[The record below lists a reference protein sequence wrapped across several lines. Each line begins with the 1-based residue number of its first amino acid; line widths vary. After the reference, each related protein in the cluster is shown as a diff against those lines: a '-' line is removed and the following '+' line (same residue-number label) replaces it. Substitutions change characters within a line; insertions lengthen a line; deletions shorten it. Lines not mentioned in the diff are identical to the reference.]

1 MKAMAWKWRI
11 LVGLPLLAALAGAN
25 LRAQTT
31 PRKPRLDPVQWS
43 LELQPAASAAGER
56 VVGHLTARIEDGWH
70 LYSATIAVQQIATR
84 VTLGDNPAV
93 AEWKVYQP
101 KPLVQFDPASQQQSE
116 LYEHEAPFLIE
127 AVLKPDAAAGSSE
140 LQAKVRYS
148 ACNDKVCL
156 PPKTKT
162 VAATLTVASTASTEA
177 AAIPADYSD
186 VTNPPAAAQTS
197 ADGAAS
203 GAGANAATGGAA
215 PSAKPGD
222 QGLFGFAAVAFGFG
236 LLAIFTPCVFPM
248 IPITMSYFISTQ
260 GDSPRASLSQ
270 AITFCAGVVVLFTGL
285 GAGVSALLGPFGIVQ
300 LGSNVWVNLFIA
312 VVFILFGASLLGAFE
327 ITVPS
332 SVLTKMNQASGR
344 GGLLGTLIMG
354 LVFALASF
362 ACTGPFVGTLLA
374 GSIQGGFAWPIFGML
389 MFSVGL
395 ALPFFFLALFPAYL
409 KRLPRSGGWLATT
422 KITMGFL
429 VLAAAVKYLS
439 NVDQMYQW
447 WILTRERFLAIW
459 IVLLSL
465 AALYLLGLLRIGEA
479 GEGEAPAIGLGRL
492 ASGAALLA
500 VALGLLPGMFGG
512 RLGELDAYVPSRE
525 YSGLA
530 GVFTGSAGGE
540 KSTWLKNDYEAAL
553 AQARQSGKLVLISF
567 TGYACTNCHWMKA
580 NMFPRPEIAA
590 AVNDLVVVE
599 LYTDGVDDASQKN
612 QQLQLDRFG
621 TVAIPYYAVI
631 RPDETVVAEFAGS
644 TPDAGA
650 FLAFLT
656 SGQPAHGGQVSA
668 ADPQSSAT
676 PLRAAS
682 ASLR

>member
-1 MKAMAWKWRI
+1 MPWKSPIFVWA
-11 LVGLPLLAALAGAN
+11 PLLAALAASGAS
-25 LRAQTT
+25 AQTAL
-31 PRKPRLDPVQWS
+31 RKAPIDPVQWS
-43 LELQPAASAAGER
+43 LEFQPATSAPGQRALGR
-56 VVGHLTARIEDGWH
+56 LTARIEEGWH
-70 LYSATIAVQQIATR
+70 LYSATTGVQQIATR
-84 VTLGDNPAV
+84 VTLEENPSV

-101 KPLVQFDPASQQQSE
+101 QPAVQFDPNFQQDSE
-116 LYEHEAPFLIE
+116 LYEGEAVFLIE
-127 AVLKPDAAAGSSE
+127 VLLNPDAAAAANE
-140 LQAKVRYS
+140 LQATVRYS
-148 ACNDKVCL
+148 ACDDRLCL
-156 PPKTKT
+156 PPRNKS
-162 VAATLTVASTASTEA
+162 VSATLTVAKTAAELA
-177 AAIPADYSD
+177 AAIPAGYAD
-186 VTNPPAAAQTS
+186 VTPQPGAPAQTL
-197 ADGAAS
+197 AAGS
-203 GAGANAATGGAA
+203 AA
-215 PSAKPGD
+215 PATAEGPRNFSGRPGD
-222 QGLFGFAAVAFGFG
+222 EGLFQFAAVALGFG
-236 LLAIFTPCVFPM
+236 ILAIFTPCVFPM
-248 IPITMSYFISTQ
+248 IPITMSYFITTQ
-260 GDSPRASLSQ
+260 GDSPRASLAQ
-270 AITFCAGVVVLFTGL
+270 AFTFCVGVVVLFTGL

-312 VVFILFGASLLGAFE
+312 VVFILFAASLLGAFE

-332 SVLTKMNQASGR
+332 ALLTKMNQASGR
-344 GGLLGTLIMG
+344 GGLLGTLLMG

-374 GSIQGGFAWPIFGML
+374 GSIQGDLTWPIFGML

-465 AALYLLGLLRIGEA
+465 AAFYLLGLLRFGDDAEP
-479 GEGEAPAIGLGRL
+479 APAQRIGLGRL
-492 ASGAALLA
+492 AVGAGFLA
-500 VALGLLPGMFGG
+500 VAVGLFPGMFGG

-530 GVFTGSAGGE
+530 GVFSSGE
-540 KSTWLKNDYEAAL
+540 GVEQPKWLKNDYEAAL
-553 AQARQSGKLVLISF
+553 AQARQSGKRVLISF

-599 LYTDGVDDASQKN
+599 LYTDGVDEASQKN

-621 TVAIPYYAVI
+621 TVAIPYYAVVS
-631 RPDETVVAEFAGS
+631 PDETVLGEFAGS
-644 TPDAGA
+644 TKDAEA

-656 SGQPAHGGQVSA
+656 AGRQPGGGRLSA
-668 ADPQSSAT
+668 VGG
-676 PLRAAS
+676 RAES
-682 ASLR
+682 KL

>member
-1 MKAMAWKWRI
+1 MKAMPWKGRI
-11 LVGLPLLAALAGAN
+11 LLVLPVLAALAGAN
-25 LRAQTT
+25 LWAQAT
-31 PRKPRLDPVQWS
+31 PRKPPLDPVQWTME
-43 LELQPAASAAGER
+43 LEPAGSAAGDR

-70 LYSATIAVQQIATR
+70 LYSATVAVRQIATR
-84 VTLGDNPAV
+84 VTLQENPAV

-101 KPLVQFDPASQQQSE
+101 KPLVQFDPNSQQESE
-116 LYEHEAPFLIE
+116 LYEHEALFLIE

-148 ACNDKVCL
+148 ACNDRVCL

-162 VAATLTVASTASTEA
+162 ATATLVVAQTASATA
-177 AAIPADYSD
+177 AAIPADYTD
-186 VTNPPAAAQTS
+186 VTKPPAAPAQIS
-197 ADGAAS
+197 DV
-203 GAGANAATGGAA
+203 GGATA
-215 PSAKPGD
+215 SAAESARNLSARPGEE
-222 QGLFGFAAVAFGFG
+222 GLFRFAAVALGFG
-236 LLAIFTPCVFPM
+236 ILAIFTPCVFPM

-260 GDSPRASLSQ
+260 GDSPRASLTQ
-270 AITFCAGVVVLFTGL
+270 AITFCVGVVVLFTGL
-285 GAGVSALLGPFGIVQ
+285 GAAVSAILGPFGIVQ

-459 IVLLSL
+459 IVLLAL
-465 AALYLLGLLRIGEA
+465 AALYLLGMLRIGEA
-479 GEGEAPAIGLGRL
+479 GDSGQPAAIGLGRL
-492 ASGAALLA
+492 TTGAALLA

-530 GVFTGSAGGE
+530 GVFSSSEGGE
-540 KSTWLKNDYEAAL
+540 KSTWLKNDYEGAL

-590 AVNDLVVVE
+590 AVDGLVVVE
-599 LYTDGVDDASQKN
+599 LYTDGVDEASQKN

-621 TVAIPYYAVI
+621 TVAIPYYAVV

-644 TPDAGA
+644 TPDATA

-656 SGQPAHGGQVSA
+656 AGRQVSGL
-668 ADPQSSAT
+668 T
-676 PLRAAS
+676 PAVAPVVLLS
-682 ASLR
+682 ASSRPRL

>member
-1 MKAMAWKWRI
+1 MKAMPWKWRI
-11 LVGLPLLAALAGAN
+11 LLVSPVLASLAGAN
-25 LRAQTT
+25 LWSQAA
-31 PRKPRLDPVQWS
+31 PRKAPLDPVQWT
-43 LELQPAASAAGER
+43 LELQPAAAAAGDR
-56 VVGHLTARIEDGWH
+56 VLGHLTARIEDGWH
-70 LYSATIAVQQIATR
+70 LYSATVAVRPIATR
-84 VTLGDNPAV
+84 VTLEENPAV

-101 KPLVQFDPASQQQSE
+101 KPLLQFDPNSQQESE

-148 ACNDKVCL
+148 ACNDRVCL

-162 VAATLTVASTASTEA
+162 AAATLTVANAAAGTA
-177 AAIPADYSD
+177 AAIPADYAD
-186 VTNPPAAAQTS
+186 VTTPAPAQSSEAVGAPPS
-197 ADGAAS
+197 
-203 GAGANAATGGAA
+203 AA
-215 PSAKPGD
+215 PSPRNLSARPGD
-222 QGLFGFAAVAFGFG
+222 EGLFQFAGVALGFG
-236 LLAIFTPCVFPM
+236 ILAIFTPCVFPM

-270 AITFCAGVVVLFTGL
+270 AITFCVGVVVLFTGL
-285 GAGVSALLGPFGIVQ
+285 GAAVSAILGPFGIVQ

-389 MFSVGL
+389 MFSIGL

-459 IVLLSL
+459 IVLLAL
-465 AALYLLGLLRIGEA
+465 AALYLLGMLRIGEA
-479 GEGEAPAIGLGRL
+479 GEGGQPPAIGLGRL
-492 ASGAALLA
+492 TTGAALLA

-530 GVFTGSAGGE
+530 GVFSSSQGGE
-540 KSTWLKNDYEAAL
+540 KSTWLKNDYEGAL

-590 AVNDLVVVE
+590 AVDGMVVVE
-599 LYTDGVDDASQKN
+599 LYTDGVDEASQKN

-621 TVAIPYYAVI
+621 TVAIPYYAVL

-644 TPDAGA
+644 TPDATA

-656 SGQPAHGGQVSA
+656 AGRPQGGGQLSA
-668 ADPQSSAT
+668 ADS
-676 PLRAAS
+676 RAA
-682 ASLR
+682 AGL

>member
-1 MKAMAWKWRI
+1 MRLRWRI
-11 LVGLPLLAALAGAN
+11 LVWLPLLAALAGVGVW
-25 LRAQTT
+25 AQTA
-31 PRKPRLDPVQWS
+31 PRKAQFDPVEWS
-43 LELQPAASAAGER
+43 LAWQPATSAPGER
-56 VVGHLTARIEDGWH
+56 VAGRLTARIEQGWH
-70 LYSATIAVQQIATR
+70 LYSATTAVQQIATR
-84 VTLGDNPAV
+84 VTLEQNPVV
-93 AEWKVYQP
+93 AQWKVYQP
-101 KPLVQFDPASQQQSE
+101 KPVVQFDPNFQQDSE
-116 LYEHEAPFLIE
+116 LYAGEAVFLID
-127 AVLKPDAAAGSSE
+127 AVLKQDAPPGASE
-140 LQAKVRYS
+140 LQATVRYS
-148 ACNDKVCL
+148 ACNDRLCL
-156 PPKTKT
+156 PPRNKST
-162 VAATLTVASTASTEA
+162 VATLTIAEKAAGPA
-177 AAIPADYSD
+177 AAIPADYAD
-186 VTNPPAAAQTS
+186 VTPQASPPAQTS
-197 ADGAAS
+197 DRDSTTS
-203 GAGANAATGGAA
+203 GNTTSGSTATGTAEEPRNFSGR
-215 PSAKPGD
+215 PGD
-222 QGLFGFAAVAFGFG
+222 EGLFRFAAVALGFG
-236 LLAIFTPCVFPM
+236 VLAIFTPCVFPM

-270 AITFCAGVVVLFTGL
+270 AITFCVGVVVLFTVL
-285 GAGVSALLGPFGIVQ
+285 GAAVSAILGPFGIVQ

-332 SVLTKMNQASGR
+332 AILTKMNQASGR
-344 GGLLGTLIMG
+344 GGLLGTLTMG

-374 GSIQGGFAWPIFGML
+374 GSIQGDFTWPIFGML

-422 KITMGFL
+422 KVTMGFL

-465 AALYLLGLLRIGEA
+465 AALYLLGLLRLGDQDTA
-479 GEGEAPAIGLGRL
+479 APGQGISLGRL
-492 ASGAALLA
+492 AAGAALLA
-500 VALGLLPGMFGG
+500 VAVGLFPGMFGG

-530 GVFTGSAGGE
+530 VVFSGSEGGE
-540 KSTWLKNDYEAAL
+540 QSKWLKNDYAGAL
-553 AQARQSGKLVLISF
+553 AQARQNGKLVLVSF

-590 AVNDLVVVE
+590 AVDGLVVVE
-599 LYTDGVDDASQKN
+599 LYTDGVDEASQKN

-621 TVAIPYYAVI
+621 TVAIPYYAVV

-644 TPDAGA
+644 TKDASA

-656 SGQPAHGGQVSA
+656 SGGPPSGGRLSA
-668 ADPQSSAT
+668 AEARST
-676 PLRAAS
+676 GL
-682 ASLR
+682 